1 MYLTN
6 RLKPGYEAGQQ
17 FEHVETG
24 TIYEIVHIERHE
36 SYVYRNRILTCYS
49 YELTSP
55 NNPSLELYECELDD
69 EISYM
74 RLVEV

>member
-6 RLKPGYEAGQQ
+6 RPNPTYKKYQE
-17 FEHVETG
+17 FEQVETG
-24 TIYEIVHIERHE
+24 FIYTIVHIEQHE
-36 SYVYRNRILTCYS
+36 SPVYRNRTLYSYS

-74 RLVEV
+74 RLIEV

>member
-1 MYLTN
+1 MYLKN
-6 RLKPGYEAGQQ
+6 RLTPKYHQGQQ

-24 TIYEIVHIERHE
+24 ATYEIVCIEHHE

-55 NNPSLELYECELDD
+55 GNASLELYECELDD
-69 EISYM
+69 EIDYM
-74 RLVEV
+74 RLTEV